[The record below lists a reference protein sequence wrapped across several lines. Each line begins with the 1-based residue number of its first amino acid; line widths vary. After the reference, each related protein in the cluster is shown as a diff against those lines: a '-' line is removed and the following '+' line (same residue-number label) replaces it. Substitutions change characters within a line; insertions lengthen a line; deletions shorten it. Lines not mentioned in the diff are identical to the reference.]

1 MKNIVKM
8 NEKRLAFVSAARSLL
23 GEHKNEVTRSQI
35 QEVLAA
41 NPDIPW
47 PAWNKKESMTAGPGN

>member
-35 QEVLAA
+35 QEALRTQEHW
-41 NPDIPW
+41 PW
-47 PAWNKKESMTAGPGN
+47 ITRQVS